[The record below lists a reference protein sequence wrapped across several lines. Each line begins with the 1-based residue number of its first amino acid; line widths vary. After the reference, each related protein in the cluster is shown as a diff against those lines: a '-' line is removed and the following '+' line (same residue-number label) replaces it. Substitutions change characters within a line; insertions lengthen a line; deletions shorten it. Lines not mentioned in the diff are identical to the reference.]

1 MGHAYL
7 IMEIPKPQYLTN
19 RFPLQLWS
27 CRYCISRTQPLP
39 SFESASS
46 LHSRFDKS
54 YSEISAGRRQALI
67 VPRSAIKSIHVSEE
81 DQHGDEPLDIMSSH
95 CVLCDRSFGSEDP
108 LEQHLQDSLIHQQ
121 GSGNPFGCLLPLLPN
136 VSL

>member
-19 RFPLQLWS
+19 RFP
-27 CRYCISRTQPLP
+27 CNYGAVDTVFHVHN
-39 SFESASS
+39 SFRHLNLLLVCTHGSIKATP
-46 LHSRFDKS
+46 RFQQGAAKH
-54 YSEISAGRRQALI
+54 YPAVQY
-67 VPRSAIKSIHVSEE
+67 VVKSIHVSEE
-81 DQHGDEPLDIMSSH
+81 DQHGDETLDIMSSH

-108 LEQHLQDSLIHQQ
+108 LEQHLRDSLIHQQ